1 MLEQRC
7 VNCFIKNYNQL
18 FDKFNFHQLQSAD
31 FINYIK
37 KTINDNEF
45 ASSPEIQTILQKKFC
60 EIVGK
65 KDLYEEEKKQ
75 CNEIALNLY
84 REWAPKVRESENPFK
99 LALRLAI
106 AGNIMDYGA
115 NNSFN
120 IFKTIEYVLNTEFAI
135 DKSLQLEE
143 KIKKAKKILYLGDNA
158 GEIVFDRLF
167 LEIINHKNVYYAVK
181 DAAILNDV
189 TYKDAITSEI
199 NKTAKIISN
208 GFNAPSTILSRCS
221 DEFIDIYNSSDLIIS
236 KGQGNLEGL
245 VKEKDSR
252 IFFLLMVKC
261 DVIAEILDVKKNS
274 IVVMNMT

>member
-45 ASSPEIQTILQKKFC
+45 ASSPEIQAILQKKFC

-189 TYKDAITSEI
+189 TYKDAITSGI